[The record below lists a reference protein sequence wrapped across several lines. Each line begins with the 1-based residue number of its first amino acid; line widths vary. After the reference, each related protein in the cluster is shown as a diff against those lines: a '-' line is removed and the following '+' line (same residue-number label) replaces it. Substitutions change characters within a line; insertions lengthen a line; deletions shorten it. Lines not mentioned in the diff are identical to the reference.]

1 MDAIFSVLG
10 LLSAKPCAKAGHGSL
25 NEAVSHSYTGH
36 SNGDTTVTKEFAGHE
51 AFMNNPLSADGRSCN
66 GDNAVLGYGVDLL
79 KNGYLQFNGRPG
91 LGITLDEKLVKEK
104 YMVAGE
110 TWWD

>member
-1 MDAIFSVLG
+1 MAGG
-10 LLSAKPCAKAGHGSL
+10 LLEAKKIADLAEVYYIPVATHNVAGPVATVASAHWAA
-25 NEAVSHSYTGH
+25 
-36 SNGDTTVTKEFAGHE
+36 TVREFAGHE
-51 AFMNNPLSADGRSCN
+51 AFMNNPLNADGKSCN

-79 KNGYLQFNGRPG
+79 KAGYLQFHGKPG
-91 LGITLDEKLVKEK
+91 FGITLDEKLVKEK